1 MKKIFLLCMVAVMIA
16 WSGTAFATLVSF
28 SMTNQGSDDVTVIK
42 AAVQDVD
49 GGASV
54 TVDVSGGP
62 VVGDITGIFFDLD
75 AEVDK
80 FTISSISG
88 YDFSVREGRIRRAPN
103 YSNIGTIGTRAPG
116 FDVGVAVGLLG
127 RRNDIQTLTIYVIG
141 SGVEAAAF
149 TRLGVRLQSVGL
161 TDGAREGSA
170 KYVGTPIG
178 NLNVFPV
185 PEPAT
190 IILMGLGLLG
200 VATGAKRRLG

>member
-49 GGASV
+49 GGASI
-54 TVDVSGGP
+54 TVDVSAGP
-62 VVGDITGIFFDLD
+62 VVGDITGLFFDL
-75 AEVDK
+75 ASEVDK
-80 FTISSISG
+80 FTIDSITG
-88 YDFSVREGRIRRAPN
+88 YDFRVHEGRIRRAPN
-103 YSNIGTIGTRAPG
+103 QSNIRIGRRVPG
-116 FDVGVAVGLLG
+116 FDVGVAVGHLG
-127 RRNDIQTLTIYVIG
+127 LRDDIQALTIYVIG

-161 TDGAREGSA
+161 ADGARRGSA
-170 KYVGTPIG
+170 KYVGTPG
-178 NLNVFPV
+178 GGTDVFPV

-200 VATGAKRRLG
+200 VAAGTKRQLG